1 MLSDEEKRELLDIAR
16 SSKLKED
23 FRRLSENRHNPFVV
37 DGVVDMD
44 RLLTF
49 LTEYN
54 AFVNHRPKPFRK
66 IVDRDMRL

>member
-16 SSKLKED
+16 SSKLRED